1 MAGNNRA
8 AAIADQLVATTDNVP
23 AEIMS
28 EHQEFWNQC
37 GDLEA
42 DMDYALSKLVAIDE
56 QMLEEIGRGEF
67 TPGDATAFVLEFIRR
82 VGGFRMS

>member
-1 MAGNNRA
+1 
-8 AAIADQLVATTDNVP
+8 
-23 AEIMS
+23 
-28 EHQEFWNQC
+28 
-37 GDLEA
+37 
-42 DMDYALSKLVAIDE
+42 VAIDE